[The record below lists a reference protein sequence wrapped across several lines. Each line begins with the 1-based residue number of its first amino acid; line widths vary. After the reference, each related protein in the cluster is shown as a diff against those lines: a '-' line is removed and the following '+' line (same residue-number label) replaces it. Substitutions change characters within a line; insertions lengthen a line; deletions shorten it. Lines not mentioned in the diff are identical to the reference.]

1 MLANPIPISTQYPAS
16 MMVTTYG
23 FHPRSEGLAYR
34 MPARETVAGVAALTW
49 PISNMSLMEGVRGT
63 RLLLASVSILGGG
76 GGRERGERERGG
88 ERGGGRGLTCG
99 VHIEQPWQSLW
110 CPVYTVYFLVLMS
123 KLHASVY
130 FRLGEFLGL

>member
-16 MMVTTYG
+16 VMVTTYG
-23 FHPRSEGLAYR
+23 FHPRSEGLTYR

-63 RLLLASVSILGGG
+63 RLLLASVSTLGGG
-76 GGRERGERERGG
+76 GERGGERERGR

-110 CPVYTVYFLVLMS
+110 CRVYTVYFLVLMS

>member
-1 MLANPIPISTQYPAS
+1 
-16 MMVTTYG
+16 
-23 FHPRSEGLAYR
+23 

-49 PISNMSLMEGVRGT
+49 PISNMSLMEGMRGT
-63 RLLLASVSILGGG
+63 RSLLASASTLGGG
-76 GGRERGERERGG
+76 GERGGREKGG
-88 ERGGGRGLTCG
+88 ERGGGGGEGGRGLTCG

-110 CPVYTVYFLVLMS
+110 CRVYTIYFLVLMS

>member
-16 MMVTTYG
+16 VMVTTYG
-23 FHPRSEGLAYR
+23 FHPRSEGLTYR

-63 RLLLASVSILGGG
+63 RLLLASVSTLGGG

-88 ERGGGRGLTCG
+88 ERGGGGG
-99 VHIEQPWQSLW
+99 
-110 CPVYTVYFLVLMS
+110 
-123 KLHASVY
+123 
-130 FRLGEFLGL
+130 G